1 MANKYTF
8 KTNVPLSYCQTVC
21 EGAYYLDVVICNVTA
36 VVVVAAA
43 AVDVIVVAADVI
55 VVTADV
61 IIVEADVIV
70 VAADVIIV
78 AADVTVVAADVI
90 VVAADVIVVAADKEV
105 VAADVQAADV
115 VVIVITDKE
124 VVVVDAMVVVA
135 DVVARY
141 KIVLSSCCSSKR
153 ESCVDVRSTLGSNIL
168 KKVHNNYCVLLH
180 VFLGYLLVQNPACS
194 YNSHL
199 NIIFTCLP
207 SIRTACAYVLRCACI
222 Y

>member
-1 MANKYTF
+1 
-8 KTNVPLSYCQTVC
+8 
-21 EGAYYLDVVICNVTA
+21 
-36 VVVVAAA
+36 
-43 AVDVIVVAADVI
+43 VIVVAAD
-55 VVTADV
+55 
-61 IIVEADVIV
+61 E
-70 VAADVIIV
+70 
-78 AADVTVVAADVI
+78 I

-180 VFLGYLLVQNPACS
+180 VFLGYLLVQNPSCS

>member
-1 MANKYTF
+1 MKQFMANKYTF

-55 VVTADV
+55 
-61 IIVEADVIV
+61 IVAADVIV
-70 VAADVIIV
+70 VSADVIIV
-78 AADVTVVAADVI
+78 AADVI
-90 VVAADVIVVAADKEV
+90 VVATDKEVVATDKEVVAADKEV
-105 VAADVQAADV
+105 VATGV

-180 VFLGYLLVQNPACS
+180 VFLGYLLVQNPSCS